1 MSKMSEFVAFQA
13 LVELL
18 RKNNKEYLLD
28 EAYQRCKAQEKKPK
42 EEVTNEVKALYKEF
56 TPEQISA
63 EIAQIV
69 KPVDLDLE
77 IEVIYQTL
85 EGLHEAC
92 PNHTGDWYFSGD
104 YPTPGGNKVVN
115 KAFIY
120 YMEKINERAYA

>member
-1 MSKMSEFVAFQA
+1 M
-13 LVELL
+13 
-18 RKNNKEYLLD
+18 
-28 EAYQRCKAQEKKPK
+28 
-42 EEVTNEVKALYKEF
+42 YKEF

>member
-1 MSKMSEFVAFQA
+1 MSEFVAFQA

-85 EGLHEAC
+85 ENDARS
-92 PNHTGDWYFSGD
+92 WF
-104 YPTPGGNKVVN
+104 
-115 KAFIY
+115 
-120 YMEKINERAYA
+120 